1 MSANGKVLT
10 GFSKPYV
17 AEYSENGGSVTYSSG
32 QILARGVSVNISPDN
47 NDDNTFYADN
57 VLAESV
63 GAVFTGGEFTLGV
76 DGLFASVEK
85 FIFGLPTPDSFTV
98 TGTTT
103 VSMYKYGANA
113 NAPYVGIGY
122 IEKWMSDGV
131 EYFTPVIL
139 RKCRFNLPEEGA
151 ETQGEEIDWQTR
163 ELSGRIMRD
172 DTANKD
178 WKWKGADQA
187 TEAAAENVVRV
198 ALGLAV
204 LS

>member
-1 MSANGKVLT
+1 MANGKVLI

-17 AEYSENGGSVTYSSG
+17 AKYAENGGSVTYSDA
-32 QILARGVSVNISPDN
+32 QILARGVSVNISPDSNDEN
-47 NDDNTFYADN
+47 NFYADN

-76 DGLFASVEK
+76 DGLFAATEK
-85 FIFGLPTPDSFTV
+85 MIFGLPTPDSFTV

-103 VSMYKYGANA
+103 VSMYKWGASA

-122 IEKWMSDGV
+122 IEEWMSDGV
-131 EYFTPVIL
+131 RYYTPTIL

-151 ETQGEEIDWQTR
+151 ETMGEEIDWQTR

-172 DTANKD
+172 DTSNKD
-178 WKWKGADQA
+178 WKWRAADQ
-187 TEAAAENVVRV
+187 TSEKDAENIIRV
-198 ALGLAV
+198 ALGLGV
-204 LS
+204 LA

>member
-122 IEKWMSDGV
+122 IEKWMSAGV

-187 TEAAAENVVRV
+187 TEAAAENIVRV
-198 ALGLAV
+198 ALGMAV